1 MSEKIDEVREES
13 TMDEQNSNQYTE
25 NETVR
30 EESAENTESEEVV
43 DQENT
48 VDSLQEEYQELKNKY
63 LRLYAEFDNFKKRS
77 AKERIE
83 MSKMAGQEV
92 IKALLPVL
100 DDFDRAKKIADD
112 SNNKEEYFSDG
123 VKLVYQKLKNT
134 LRLQGLRE
142 MDEKDNEFNPELHE
156 AITEIPVDDESLK
169 GKIVDY
175 IEKGYYLNDKII
187 RHAKVVTGK
196 K

>member
-1 MSEKIDEVREES
+1 MNEKIEDTQDKSAMETGETKQSVEQEDVQDEKISNKENVEENPL
-13 TMDEQNSNQYTE
+13 EI
-25 NETVR
+25 
-30 EESAENTESEEVV
+30 
-43 DQENT
+43 
-48 VDSLQEEYQELKNKY
+48 LQQEYQELKNKY

-77 AKERIE
+77 IKEKME

-92 IKALLPVL
+92 IKALLPVI
-100 DDFDRAKKIADD
+100 DDFDRAKKIADEED
-112 SNNKEEYFSDG
+112 NDEYFSEG
-123 VKLVYQKLKNT
+123 VKLVYQKLKSV
-134 LRLQGLRE
+134 LRQQGLKE
-142 MDEKDNEFNPELHE
+142 MDQENPEFNPELHE
-156 AITEIPVDDESLK
+156 AITEIPVDDESKK

>member
-1 MSEKIDEVREES
+1 MNEKIEDTQDKSAMETGETKQSVEQEDVQDEKISNKENVEENPL
-13 TMDEQNSNQYTE
+13 EI
-25 NETVR
+25 
-30 EESAENTESEEVV
+30 
-43 DQENT
+43 
-48 VDSLQEEYQELKNKY
+48 LQQEYQELKNKY

-77 AKERIE
+77 IKEKME

-92 IKALLPVL
+92 IKALLPVI
-100 DDFDRAKKIADD
+100 DDFDRAKKIADEED
-112 SNNKEEYFSDG
+112 NDEYFNEG
-123 VKLVYQKLKNT
+123 VKLVYQKLKSV
-134 LRLQGLRE
+134 LRQQGLKE
-142 MDEKDNEFNPELHE
+142 MDQENPEFNPELHE
-156 AITEIPVDDESLK
+156 AITEIPVDDESKK